1 MIREIL
7 RARTSLNACPFC
19 SVDENRQRVLVE
31 RKRVYIMPSNPML
44 VPHHLLV
51 IPKRHVE
58 LPSELAPEERHELFE
73 TVIEFQE
80 KIRATSRGMGCD
92 VRQDCRP
99 FLPQSDYKVD
109 HVHYHLLQRQF
120 GDELYQ
126 KTQIFEKDIFDKN
139 RLSKREMTQEIE
151 ALKSLLSLA

>member
-1 MIREIL
+1 MIKNVL

-19 SVDENRQRVLVE
+19 SVDENRQRILVE

-58 LPSELAPEERHELFE
+58 LPSELTAGERYELFE

-92 VRQDCRP
+92 VRQNCRP
-99 FLPQSDYKVD
+99 FLPQDDYKVD

-126 KTQIFEKDIFDKN
+126 KTQIFEKDIFDRN
-139 RLSKREMTQEIE
+139 RLSSQEMIEEIGT
-151 ALKSLLSLA
+151 LKLLFSLH